1 MSSDKKK
8 TREIVRGVRKV
19 SKKDTEEE
27 RSRRICQTLND
38 STISVLSKSKCDGVS
53 DMNNNWFEAR
63 CACIYQYLLQIM
75 PVVYTPYLI
84 VPIILSFS
92 NNDKKGTEFVDD
104 VLYNCYKNIE
114 LEKDE
119 QYQEIGRNLIFCN
132 KQWNESL
139 GNKNKVKDSLHIEQ
153 VLSNPKF
160 NQTLINT
167 QFLEEI
173 LGVINKK
180 GYIEKTDKYILN
192 AYVKEINK
200 EFDTCKQLKQ
210 EDCQINENCILRFTS
225 TGGKDC
231 TNRQRYRNGIIPKD
245 PTSYYL
251 FENPF
256 EQDGLIVFKPLSKK
270 YIISG
275 YSGIFRQYDVVKKG
289 KDTGKEK
296 DTDRYTI
303 TFPPFGGGAGVIIRG
318 IKTFITSGYI
328 KDYQT
333 RDGETVGIHEGFYN
347 NIQDW
352 FVNEFLPLEIDKE
365 SSHIYIVG
373 CSLGAALTNVASYF
387 LMNEGYKHIHFYAHG
402 SPRVGDERLRKYM
415 ENAPFGDD
423 SYNYVRINNVVNMR
437 KFYTEFDPVCKF
449 PVKHETC
456 YMPGRCLQFAN
467 NSRLR
472 GFAGGIIFGIEML
485 GFEKQKDF
493 NMATSG
499 IYEFFNSKN
508 EDIVHSRECL
518 FEWIHSVGAYS
529 PNTINGELTG
539 QGDTNKY
546 KNQFDAIRNID
557 FDEECGDIGDIVRE
571 LNGKNKK
578 SFISST

>member
-1 MSSDKKK
+1 MSSVSNKKQ

-27 RSRRICQTLND
+27 RQTRICTNLDD
-38 STISVLSKSKCDGVS
+38 SSIPFLSESKCKGVS
-53 DMNNNWFEAR
+53 DKNINWFEAR
-63 CACIYQYLLQIM
+63 CACIYQYLSQRI

-92 NNDKKGTEFVDD
+92 NDEILVEE
-104 VLYNCYKNIE
+104 VLNNCYKNIE
-114 LEKDE
+114 KEKDE
-119 QYQEIGRNLIFCN
+119 EYQKIGRSLIYCN
-132 KQWNESL
+132 KKWNQSFGSSYE
-139 GNKNKVKDSLHIEQ
+139 NEVRDSLHIEH
-153 VLSNPKF
+153 VLGNEKF

-167 QFLEEI
+167 QFLQEI

-180 GYIEKTDKYILN
+180 GYMEKTDKYIHNDTLT
-192 AYVKEINK
+192 AYVKMINK
-200 EFDTCKQLKQ
+200 DFDETCKKSTQ
-210 EDCQINENCILRFTS
+210 EECQTNENCILRTSS
-225 TGGKDC
+225 TGGKEC
-231 TNRQRYRNGIIPKD
+231 ANRQRYRNGITPND

-251 FENPF
+251 FVNPF
-256 EQDGLIVFKPLSKK
+256 DEDGMIVFKPLSKK

-275 YSGIFRQYDVVKKG
+275 YCGIFRQYDVVKSGKKKG
-289 KDTGKEK
+289 REEATN
-296 DTDRYTI
+296 RYTI

-333 RDGETVGIHEGFYN
+333 GDGKTVGIHEGFYN

-352 FVNEFLPLEIDKE
+352 FVNEFLPLNIDK

-402 SPRVGDERLRKYM
+402 SPRVGDERLKKYM
-415 ENAPFGDD
+415 ETAPFEVD
-423 SYNYVRINNVVNMR
+423 SYNYVRINNVINML

-449 PVKHETC
+449 PVKHERC
-456 YMPGRCLQFAN
+456 YMPGRCLEFAN

-472 GFAGGIIFGIEML
+472 GFAGGIIFNIEML
-485 GFEKQKDF
+485 GFEQQKDF

-499 IYEFFNSKN
+499 IYEYFNGKN
-508 EDIVHSRECL
+508 EDIVHTRNCL

-529 PNTINGELTG
+529 SNTINGELTG
-539 QGDTNKY
+539 EGNTNIY

-557 FDEECGDIGDIVRE
+557 FDEECGE
-571 LNGKNKK
+571 LVKEKNKK
-578 SFISST
+578 SYVST